1 MMTLFFF
8 PHAGGS
14 AKSYASFKRFLPKS
28 LNVVTMELSGR
39 FTRSGEPLLSDI
51 PACVSDLF
59 EKHADL
65 PALLE
70 SGYAV
75 FGHSMGTVLACEFV
89 RQARAKG
96 LPAPVH
102 AFLSGKTA
110 PDDDLRLFEDIRN
123 ASDEE
128 IVAFFA
134 QHSMAAPAIAVPDE
148 ELMRQINR
156 ILCNDVRMVEKC
168 RLTPEDVQFGCP
180 ITAIYGTEDDMLQNA
195 DLSGWSRFTE
205 KGCEVITFPGG
216 HFYYAAVKPEV
227 CQIIC
232 ERLNIE
238 V

>member
-39 FTRSGEPLLSDI
+39 FTRSGEPLLSDLS
-51 PACVSDLF
+51 ACVSDLF
-59 EKHADL
+59 EKNADL
-65 PALLE
+65 PAFLE
-70 SGYAV
+70 GGYAV

-89 RQARAKG
+89 RQAREKG
-96 LPAPVH
+96 FPAPVH
-102 AFLSGKTA
+102 VFLSGKTA
-110 PDDDLRLFEDIRN
+110 PDEELHCFGDIRS

-134 QHSMAAPAIAVPDE
+134 KNSMATPAIAIPDE

-156 ILCNDVRMVEKC
+156 ILCNDVRMVEGY
-168 RLTPEDVQFGCP
+168 RLTPADMQFGCP
-180 ITAIYGTEDDMLQNA
+180 LTVLYGTEDYMLQNA
-195 DLSGWSRFTE
+195 DLTGWSRFTD
-205 KGCEVITFPGG
+205 KPCEIIPFPGG

-227 CQIIC
+227 CRIIC
-232 ERLNIE
+232 DRLE
-238 V
+238 AE